1 MIAKAEIACD
11 SLSEIIVSACK
22 LYRQKL
28 AEVDDMYEVKRL
40 SENLLDVARLWDAVD
55 NFDDEDELLLTIERR
70 EEQEDGT
77 DRAD

>member
-1 MIAKAEIACD
+1 MIAKVEIAWD

-77 DRAD
+77 DCAD